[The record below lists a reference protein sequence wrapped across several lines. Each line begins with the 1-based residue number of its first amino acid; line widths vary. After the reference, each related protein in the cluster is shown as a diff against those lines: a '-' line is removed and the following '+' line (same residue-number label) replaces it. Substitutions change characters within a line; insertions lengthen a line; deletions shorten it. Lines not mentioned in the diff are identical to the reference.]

1 MKRFAIAAL
10 LAAVVILSRA
20 DGEGP
25 AAQERRAQE
34 RRGSLTSLG
43 MTPWAWERREDLRFL
58 GEGKSVAY
66 YAGLIT
72 LDGDRIDIAP
82 RRNPLLLPKNTH
94 RIAVIRIETKSAPRQ
109 APVDAIKKLFRNA
122 EELQIDFDATKSERE
137 FYRALL
143 FDVRRE
149 IKARLTIT
157 ALASWCMD
165 DRWMRGLPIDDAV
178 PMLFRMGDDAKVI
191 RARLARGED
200 FAEPLCRASIG
211 VSLDEPVIAP
221 RSRRVWVFN
230 DDRWTEEAWQSAA
243 QFASR

>member
-1 MKRFAIAAL
+1 
-10 LAAVVILSRA
+10 
-20 DGEGP
+20 
-25 AAQERRAQE
+25 
-34 RRGSLTSLG
+34 

-58 GEGKSVAY
+58 GEHQTVAY

-94 RIAVIRIETKSAPRQ
+94 RIAVIRIETKNAPTNTG
-109 APVDAIKKLFRNA
+109 AVVDAIKRLVRPRNAGVLAGWPGDVSSPRRRDAAGSAAGTAAFPNA
-122 EELQIDFDATKSERE
+122 EELQIDFDAKQSERE

-143 FDVRRE
+143 FDIRKQ
-149 IKARLTIT
+149 INARLTIT

-221 RSRRVWVFN
+221 RARRVWVFN